1 MKSHAV
7 LLAAAAA
14 LATLAGCSGKEE
26 STDAAPAA
34 DSSAAA
40 PEAAAAERASPEESA
55 ANQEAMVQTL
65 SDKLKPGLWKLRFT
79 VTSIDAPDAP
89 EPLRAP
95 LQSLKGTTQEYAHC
109 LPADQAGRPDPE
121 FFGNDTNSDCSYDK
135 FSQSGDFTTISMTC
149 GGEGGRRMRTD
160 MQGELKPES
169 FELAMANQVLNSPN
183 GKIKLAGKLTGT
195 RTGSCEG

>member
-1 MKSHAV
+1 MKSPAV
-7 LLAAAAA
+7 LLAAALVA
-14 LATLAGCSGKEE
+14 LSGCSGSDDAK
-26 STDAAPAA
+26 DAAPAA
-34 DSSAAA
+34 GTS
-40 PEAAAAERASPEESA
+40 EAAAGETTPERASPEESA

-65 SDKLKPGLWKLRFT
+65 SDRLEPGMWQLKFT
-79 VTSIDAPDAP
+79 VTTIDAPDAP

-95 LQSLKGTTQEYAHC
+95 LQSLKGTTQDYAHC

-121 FFGNDTNSDCSYDK
+121 FFGNDTNSDCTYDT

-160 MQGELKPES
+160 MQGVLKPKS

-183 GKIKLAGKLTGT
+183 GQIKLAGKLTGK
-195 RTGSCEG
+195 RIGACK